1 MDARVPHFFDE
12 LQENPGVLALILF
25 GSYARG
31 DNRPDSDIDLM
42 VIIAEGDTARRIET
56 RAGNTYEMIW
66 VTENAALKYWQSDKD
81 GCYGVWQDA
90 KIIFDRNGA
99 AERLRV
105 GAKKIIAEGK
115 EELSDL
121 ELAHARFNAEDQL
134 RAIKKLAED
143 DLPAANHALHRNVS
157 GLVEVFFDIKR
168 LWAPPPKKALQLIR
182 KTNSKLGALLDSFY
196 SSQVSFERS
205 VSLAKEMIQ
214 ADFRKV
220 TNSEVR

>member
-1 MDARVPHFFDE
+1 MDMHVRHFFDE
-12 LQENPGVLALILF
+12 LQEDPDILALILF

-31 DNRPDSDIDLM
+31 DNRPDSDIDLL
-42 VIIAEGDTARRIET
+42 VTISEGETIRRIET

-66 VTENAALKYWQSDKD
+66 VTQSEALNHWQRDRD
-81 GCYGVWQDA
+81 GCYGFWQDA

-121 ELAHARFNAEDQL
+121 ELAHARFDAEDQL

-157 GLVEVFFDIKR
+157 NLVELFFDVER
-168 LWAPPPKKALQLIR
+168 LWAPPSKKALQEIR
-182 KTNSKLGALLDSFY
+182 KTNPKLGILLDSFY
-196 SSQVSFERS
+196 SSEPSIEKS
-205 VSLAKEMIQ
+205 VSLAEEMIQ
-214 ADFRKV
+214 
-220 TNSEVR
+220 EVFGK